1 MLSIAGISLAMEPA
15 GSQMIVGGLLVRHG
29 MVLLGKRSPHRT
41 LAPNVWDVFGGH
53 VEPGESAEA
62 ALVREL
68 DEELGIRAT
77 QVTLLEVLD
86 DPHPFDGAFSLFLI
100 EAWEG
105 EPHNRCPEEHTEIR
119 WFSLEETERIPLAH
133 PAYTRVC
140 QRILP
145 VSS

>member
-1 MLSIAGISLAMEPA
+1 MKPA
-15 GSQMIVGGLLVRHG
+15 GSQMIVGGLLVRDG
-29 MVLLGKRSPHRT
+29 TLLLGKRSPQRI

-68 DEELGIRAT
+68 DEELGIRAMH
-77 QVTLLEVLD
+77 VTLLEVLE
-86 DPHPFDGAFSLFLI
+86 DPHPFDGALSLFLI
-100 EAWEG
+100 GTWDG

-119 WFSLEETERIPLAH
+119 WFSLDEIERIPLAH
-133 PAYTRVC
+133 PAYATVC
-140 QRILP
+140 KRILT